1 MSSDTAL
8 NRTNIGLGTTI
19 GLIVG
24 PLIGYLLI
32 QILKGGYL
40 ETRFAIQCIFL
51 GDVIGIVIGV
61 IAIKQ
66 LKNVESIISR
76 SNVLLLLIFGII
88 VSFAELVIMIR
99 IIIP

>member
-1 MSSDTAL
+1 MFSDKAL
-8 NRTNIGLGTTI
+8 NGTIIGLGTTI

-32 QILKGGYL
+32 QIFKVGYL
-40 ETRFAIQCIFL
+40 EARFAIQCIFL
-51 GDVIGIVIGV
+51 GDVISIVIGV

-66 LKNVESIISR
+66 LKNVESIISK
-76 SNVLLLLIFGII
+76 SNVLLLLIIGVI